1 MFICYLSYLLFV
13 VVTLVFQ
20 PFSPAHAHMGIPP
33 TIQALVTTPT
43 GHPQDYA
50 GKTYLFL
57 ERPPE
62 GLVCAVCQALA
73 YDPVQATCCGKIYC
87 AQCIE
92 RWRTR
97 AISCPTCRSTFQSRP
112 PFNVFRDRNALQRIT
127 SLVVYCPNW
136 KDGCNKKMELS
147 EVEKHVTS
155 VNCFMFQRVECEY
168 KRFGCDV
175 VLLRKDMEGHLQTSV
190 EDHLRLTKIRV
201 EEQETALARLVE
213 RVKCLESNNTYLQ
226 Y

>member
-1 MFICYLSYLLFV
+1 MHTWASH
-13 VVTLVFQ
+13 Q
-20 PFSPAHAHMGIPP
+20 QSRPWSPCL
-33 TIQALVTTPT
+33 QATPRT
-43 GHPQDYA
+43 MLGRLTSFGRGHLRDWSV
-50 GKTYLFL
+50 L
-57 ERPPE
+57 
-62 GLVCAVCQALA
+62 CQAVA
-73 YDPVQATCCGKIYC
+73 NDPVQATCCGKIYC
-87 AQCIE
+87 VQCIG
-92 RWRTR
+92 RWHTR

-136 KDGCNKKMELS
+136 KDGCNKRMELS

-168 KRFGCDV
+168 KRFGCAV
-175 VLLRKDMEGHLQTSV
+175 VLPRKDMEGHLQTSV

-213 RVKCLESNNTYLQ
+213 RLKCLESNNTYWQ